1 MPVEPFLVSD
11 VDAAQLLGVCRSTF
25 LKMVRSGRIDVPCHK
40 LGRRRLY
47 PTDALR
53 AWVSAGAKPYVGRG
67 GGKC

>member
-1 MPVEPFLVSD
+1 MPVERFLVSD

-25 LKMVRSGRIDVPCHK
+25 LKLLRSGRIDVPCVK

-47 PTDALR
+47 STDALR
-53 AWVSAGAKPYVGRG
+53 AFVAGGCRPNVGRG